1 MAAGQI
7 MADIDR
13 DTRLAYALDTGAL
26 ALPESGSLVLFRGR
40 PEDGLASLPRDRL
53 TIVQGNRVAHDQL
66 AARGFAVATDAG
78 HGHAAA
84 IVFLPRAKAEA
95 RALIAAACAAVTPGG
110 LVVVDGFKTD
120 GIDSL
125 LKDLRSRVAL
135 SEPVAKAHGK
145 LAHFTAT
152 DALADWAARPTQLE
166 GGFVTRPGVFSADAP
181 DPASVLLAGVLPDY
195 LPGYTVDLGA
205 GWGYL
210 GRAVLARKGVKRLDL
225 VEAEADA
232 LACARENCVDP
243 RVRFV
248 WGDATQFRA
257 DGHADHVVMNPPFH
271 ASRKADPALGAAF
284 IAAAAQILSP
294 EGDLWMVA
302 NRHLPYDA
310 VLRQHF
316 REVEALGGN
325 GTFRLT
331 HARRPAKRRS

>member
-1 MAAGQI
+1 MAE
-7 MADIDR
+7 IDR
-13 DTRLAYALDTGAL
+13 DTRLAHALDTGAL
-26 ALPESGSLVLFRGR
+26 ALPETGSLVLFRAR
-40 PEDGLASLPRDRL
+40 PEDGLASLPRARL
-53 TIVQGNRVAHDQL
+53 TVVQGNKVVHDQL
-66 AARGFAVATDAG
+66 AGRGFTVATEAG
-78 HGHAAA
+78 EGHAAA

-95 RALIAAACAAVTPGG
+95 RALIAAACAAVVPGG

-125 LKDLRSRVAL
+125 LKDLRARVAL

-145 LAHFTAT
+145 LAHFAAT
-152 DALADWAARPTQLE
+152 DRLSDWAAQPTRIE
-166 GGFVTRPGVFSADAP
+166 GDFVTRPGVFSADGP

-232 LACARENCVDP
+232 LACARENCADP

-248 WGDATQFRA
+248 WADATQFRA

-271 ASRKADPALGAAF
+271 TTRKADPALGAEF
-284 IAAAAQILSP
+284 IATAARILSP

-316 REVEALGGN
+316 REVEDLGGN

-331 HARRPAKRRS
+331 HARRPVKRRL